1 VISGVT
7 VNPVTSAAD
16 FRAQPA
22 LAAPATAAPTDIPP
36 SQAVNPTPN
45 IPAARIDARKAT
57 EKSPGASHAVVVDP
71 QTDELVFRSLDPSS
85 GIVIEQVPSQALLR
99 QRVYVEAQTVQALI
113 KGQDPAAAAVAAS
126 AQDIDTT
133 A

>member
-22 LAAPATAAPTDIPP
+22 LAAPATAAPTDLPP

-45 IPAARIDARKAT
+45 IPAARADARKAL
-57 EKSPGASHAVVVDP
+57 EKSPGTSRAVVVDP
-71 QTDELVFRSLDPSS
+71 RTDALVFRSLDPST
-85 GIVIEQVPSQALLR
+85 GIVIAQVPSQALLR

-113 KGQDPAAAAVAAS
+113 KGKNPAAAAATAS
-126 AQDIDTT
+126 AQDVDTT

>member
-1 VISGVT
+1 VT
-7 VNPVTSAAD
+7 LNPVTSAAD

-22 LAAPATAAPTDIPP
+22 LAAPATAAPTYLPP

-45 IPAARIDARKAT
+45 IPAARADVRKAT
-57 EKSPGASHAVVVDP
+57 EKSPGTSRAVVVDP
-71 QTDELVFRSLDPSS
+71 QTDALVFRSLDPSS
-85 GIVIEQVPSQALLR
+85 GIVIAQVPSQALLR

-113 KGQDPAAAAVAAS
+113 AGKDPAAAAVAAS
-126 AQDIDTT
+126 AQDVDTT

>member
-22 LAAPATAAPTDIPP
+22 LAAPATATPTDLPP
-36 SQAVNPTPN
+36 SQAVNPTPS
-45 IPAARIDARKAT
+45 IPAARTDTRKAT
-57 EKSPGASHAVVVDP
+57 EKSPGTSHAVVVDP

-113 KGQDPAAAAVAAS
+113 KGKDPTAAAVAAS

-133 A
+133 V